1 MRPTARRWVSDAA
14 GPGAAAQSPDEILL
28 ARTPQAWFDAAPRRL
43 HELLLDHANC
53 EKKAA
58 STALALIFAY
68 ADDFELTRQLSRLA
82 REELRHF
89 EQVQKLLVS
98 LALPY
103 RRLTPSRYAEGLRA
117 AVATT
122 EPARR
127 LDLLSCGALIEAR
140 SCERFAGLAPR
151 LPEPVASFYRGLE
164 ESESRHFMLYLG
176 LASRHAERHGL
187 DAGESL
193 RRLAEAEARLATAP
207 DPQFRFHSGEPVAS
221 ER

>member
-14 GPGAAAQSPDEILL
+14 RPGAAAQSPDENLL
-28 ARTPQAWFDAAPRRL
+28 APTPQTWFDTAPGRL
-43 HELLLDHANC
+43 HKLLLDHANC

-82 REELRHF
+82 REELLHF

-127 LDLLSCGALIEAR
+127 SCGALIEAR

-164 ESESRHFMLYLG
+164 ESESRHFMLYLE

-187 DAGESL
+187 DAGDSL
-193 RRLAEAEARLATAP
+193 LRLAETEARLATAP
-207 DPQFRFHSGEPVAS
+207 DPQFRFHSGEPVGR